1 MAGTTGLEPATSAVT
16 GYKYYNNHRV
26 TDVFATQKGTLS
38 PLESIGAM
46 QMYLCLYLRSVAG
59 PDNIANSF

>member
-1 MAGTTGLEPATSAVT
+1 
-16 GYKYYNNHRV
+16 
-26 TDVFATQKGTLS
+26 LS